1 VSLILIFLIGVGL
14 SGEALAKKQSKE
26 EERADVRKMANETLD
41 SLYKEQPSA
50 RKIVETAAG
59 YGVFSNFGLK
69 IFVLG
74 SGKGKGIVINLYK
87 EQPSARKIVEKAA
100 GYGVFS
106 NFGLKIFVLGSGKG
120 KGIVINKKNNK
131 ETFMKML
138 EAQAGLGI
146 GAKKFKQVWVFQS
159 QKALNDFVNSGWEF
173 GGQVTAAA
181 KAGDKGGDLA
191 GAIAV
196 DTDILLY
203 QLTDTGLALEFT
215 AKGTKY
221 YKDKDLN

>member
-1 VSLILIFLIGVGL
+1 MKRQKRIKQNSDNSSIRWGALIASLMLVFFIGAGL
-14 SGEALAKKQSKE
+14 SGDALAKEESKE
-26 EERADVRKMANETLD
+26 EERAEVRKMVNETLD

-50 RKIVETAAG
+50 RKVVEEAAG

-74 SGKGKGIVINLYK
+74 SGKGKGV
-87 EQPSARKIVEKAA
+87 
-100 GYGVFS
+100 
-106 NFGLKIFVLGSGKG
+106 
-120 KGIVINKKNNK
+120 VINKKDNK

-138 EAQAGLGI
+138 EAQAGLGF

-159 QKALNDFVNSGWEF
+159 QKALDGFVNKGWEF
-173 GGQVTAAA
+173 GGQATVAA

-191 GAIAV
+191 GAISV

-203 QLTDTGLALEFT
+203 QMTDTGLALEFT

>member
-1 VSLILIFLIGVGL
+1 MKRQKRIKQNTDNSRILWGALIVSLMLVLFIGAGL
-14 SGEALAKKQSKE
+14 SGEALAKKESKE

-50 RKIVETAAG
+50 RKV
-59 YGVFSNFGLK
+59 
-69 IFVLG
+69 
-74 SGKGKGIVINLYK
+74 
-87 EQPSARKIVEKAA
+87 VEKAA

-131 ETFMKML
+131 EIFMKML
-138 EAQAGLGI
+138 EAQAGLGF
-146 GAKKFKQVWVFQS
+146 GAKKFKQVWVFKS
-159 QKALNDFVNSGWEF
+159 QKALNDFVNKGWEF

-181 KAGDKGGDLA
+181 KAGEKGGDLA
-191 GAIAV
+191 GAIAI

-203 QLTDTGLALEFT
+203 QLTDTGLALDFT